1 MGVVLL
7 KRKLTSFQ
15 IIILGFSGVILFGTF
30 LLMLPFSSRSGLA
43 TPFSEALFTSTSA
56 VCVTG
61 LIIHDTA
68 TYWSAFGQFV
78 ILLLIQIGGM
88 GVITV
93 AASFAMISGR
103 KISLMQRSTMQE
115 AISAPKVG
123 GIVRLTGFI
132 VRVTL
137 VMELLCAAV
146 MAPVFCRDFGKIG
159 LWMALFHSVSAFCN
173 AGFDLLGV
181 RTPFSSLTSYA
192 ANPVINFTIMFL
204 IVFGGI
210 GFLTWDDIRTNRLH
224 LRKYRMQSKVIL
236 CTTAVLLIVP
246 AMYFYFFEFADLT
259 RKERLLSSLFQAVT
273 PRTAGFNTVELTDL
287 SEAGQFITIA
297 LMLIG
302 GSPGST
308 AGGLKTTTI
317 AVLLTT
323 AISTF
328 RRRENANLFG
338 RRIHDGIFIFVG
350 LLVGTEIHRMP
361 HILRLGQNLPDDVA
375 APVIGVGE
383 LLFAFPDA
391 FVLLAEVDRRRI
403 DLIVKQDTGNI
414 IRAFALDGQLK
425 DAAHHGSRFLVDQP
439 VVFVFR
445 VFPVAIDSAVGGGL
459 AGFPFDANGRFLLAA
474 QIAKIPLIH
483 DIEEGGK
490 LVAVLIVAVHAVGD
504 SHKVDTV
511 LPEENLRVK
520 AGLQVITTRPT
531 HVLDNDMGHLSG
543 LNVRHQPLPCGPLKI
558 AAAPAVIRIVPTVG
572 VASLLGIAFEVFFLI
587 DDGVAVAS
595 IVIVTAQPL
604 IESCNSAFSLF
615 HAHDALLSDCRLIC
629 GVSIIL

>member
-1 MGVVLL
+1 MRVVLL

-15 IIILGFSGVILFGTF
+15 IIIIGFWGVIIFGTF

-43 TPFSEALFTSTSA
+43 TPFFEALFTSTSA

-68 TYWSAFGQFV
+68 TYWSVFGQIV

-132 VRVTL
+132 VRGTL

-146 MAPVFCRDFGKIG
+146 MAPVFCRDFGKKG

-204 IVFGGI
+204 IVVGGI
-210 GFLTWDDIRTNRLH
+210 GFLTWDDIRANRLH

-246 AMYFYFFEFADLT
+246 AMYFYFFEFDDLT

-287 SEAGQFITIA
+287 SEEGQFITIA

-317 AVLLTT
+317 AVLFTT

-328 RRRENANLFG
+328 RRRENANIFG
-338 RRIHDGIFIFVG
+338 RRID
-350 LLVGTEIHRMP
+350 
-361 HILRLGQNLPDDVA
+361 DDVVKNA
-375 APVIGVGE
+375 TTISLMYITLCCTGGLIISVSEGLPMITC
-383 LLFAFPDA
+383 LFETA
-391 FVLLAEVDRRRI
+391 
-403 DLIVKQDTGNI
+403 
-414 IRAFALDGQLK
+414 
-425 DAAHHGSRFLVDQP
+425 
-439 VVFVFR
+439 
-445 VFPVAIDSAVGGGL
+445 SAVGTVGLSLGITPELKLLSRVVLILLMFFGRVGGL
-459 AGFPFDANGRFLLAA
+459 TLIFAA
-474 QIAKIPLIH
+474 
-483 DIEEGGK
+483 
-490 LVAVLIVAVHAVGD
+490 
-504 SHKVDTV
+504 
-511 LPEENLRVK
+511 
-520 AGLQVITTRPT
+520 
-531 HVLDNDMGHLSG
+531 LSG
-543 LNVRHQPLPCGPLKI
+543 VQKKVSKLPKEKI
-558 AAAPAVIRIVPTVG
+558 TVG
-572 VASLLGIAFEVFFLI
+572 
-587 DDGVAVAS
+587 
-595 IVIVTAQPL
+595 
-604 IESCNSAFSLF
+604 
-615 HAHDALLSDCRLIC
+615 
-629 GVSIIL
+629 